1 MRTINRSVIFF
12 VCVAAMMAVTN
23 DAAAQAGGR
32 ISGKVEDQAGTPIE
46 TLKIDPIVETEQ
58 IQSLA
63 RVREVRDAA
72 GVSAALEALRRTAA
86 AGDNVM
92 PALIDAAKSHCS
104 VGESVA
110 ALADVYGRFDGGV
123 SW

>member
-1 MRTINRSVIFF
+1 MDRNQHITVGVNAF
-12 VCVAAMMAVTN
+12 
-23 DAAAQAGGR
+23 Q
-32 ISGKVEDQAGTPIE
+32 EQAGTPIE

-72 GVSAALEALRRTAA
+72 GVSAALETLRRTAA

-92 PALIDAAKSHCS
+92 PVLIDAAKAHCS
-104 VGESVA
+104 VGEAVT